1 MVPRESNSKVKHSM
15 IAHRYL
21 FNTVVIDCIYSMTV
35 INFDFENFG
44 SIIVIVVQNVQCNKF
59 ENLHVPYCACPWLNW
74 GIVVYYSFNSHE

>member
-1 MVPRESNSKVKHSM
+1 M

-35 INFDFENFG
+35 INFDFKNFG

-59 ENLHVPYCACPWLNW
+59 ENL
-74 GIVVYYSFNSHE
+74 

>member
-35 INFDFENFG
+35 INFDVENFG
-44 SIIVIVVQNVQCNKF
+44 SIIAIVVQNIQCNKF
-59 ENLHVPYCACPWLNW
+59 ENLQCSFTVHVHGRTGVL
-74 GIVVYYSFNSHE
+74 